1 MADSM
6 IDLAKLFKERNNKHW
21 MGPLTATVVNLSP
34 LTIRINE
41 SIMPGGQ
48 KVICG
53 NAVRESLLIND
64 EVIVIPSTNHQTYYV
79 IDKAVRG

>member
-6 IDLAKLFKERNNKHW
+6 IALAKLFKDRDNKHW
-21 MGPLTATVVNLSP
+21 MGPLTATVINLSP

-53 NAVRESLLIND
+53 KSIRDILLIND
-64 EVIVIPSTNHQTYYV
+64 EVIVIPSANHQTYYV
-79 IDKAVRG
+79 MDKAVRG